1 MKPNKKTSGD
11 HNKDWVLLGFQ
22 SPPEDKALAMLV
34 AEYDGRNVK
43 SEILELLRER
53 AKLVGILSAD
63 GKVTDA
69 YRDRFNLYSARVRI
83 EKKARQ
89 NNAN

>member
-1 MKPNKKTSGD
+1 MKSNKKTSGD
-11 HNKDWVLLGFQ
+11 HNKDWILLGFQ

-43 SEILELLRER
+43 SEILDLLRER
-53 AKLVGILSAD
+53 AERIGILSD

-69 YRDRFNLYSARVRI
+69 YRDRFNLYSARVRMA
-83 EKKARQ
+83 KKARQ
-89 NNAN
+89 QNAN

>member
-11 HNKDWVLLGFQ
+11 HNKDWILLGFQ

-53 AKLVGILSAD
+53 ATQIGILAD
-63 GKVTDA
+63 GNVTDA
-69 YRDRFNLYSARVRI
+69 YRDRYDLYSARVRMA
-83 EKKARQ
+83 KKARQ
-89 NNAN
+89 QNAN

>member
-1 MKPNKKTSGD
+1 MKSNKKTSGD
-11 HNKDWVLLGFQ
+11 HNKDWILLGFQ

-53 AKLVGILSAD
+53 AERIGILAD
-63 GKVTDA
+63 GKVTDE
-69 YRDRFNLYSARVRI
+69 YRDRFNLYSARVRMA
-83 EKKARQ
+83 KKARQ
-89 NNAN
+89 ANAN